1 MRGKHWRAR
10 KGRRGRLGRV
20 ASGLVLVAVLLLLTA
35 HPGPVAADQMDTL
48 VAAAMQREQVPGVG
62 LLVMRSGKVLRA
74 SGFGLANI
82 EHGVPVRRETLFQ
95 TGSLGK
101 QFTAAAVLMLVERG
115 SLALEDPIA
124 KYLPPGPAG
133 WQPITVRELLNHTSG
148 IHDSEDDSGEVF
160 DLRREYSDDEIIAV
174 AHSYPL
180 NFAPGSCWK
189 YNNMGY
195 VLAGILVT
203 RRTGAFYGE
212 FLRGQIF
219 QPLGMRTAR
228 IISDSDIVPHR
239 AAGYVRTAAGLRNQ
253 DFVSAALNA
262 TADGSLYLSLD
273 DWSAW
278 ITAMDRGALLSRE
291 SWNSLWSRTRLSGGE
306 LTEHGFCFD
315 HVTLAGH
322 EVLEFDGSWQ
332 GFRSAIERDPA
343 RGVTVVVLE
352 NLAQADPLP
361 LAREVLSISA
371 AR

>member
-1 MRGKHWRAR
+1 MTGKRWRAGE
-10 KGRRGRLGRV
+10 GRRDRLGRV
-20 ASGLVLVAVLLLLTA
+20 ASALGLVTVLILLTA
-35 HPGPVAADQMDTL
+35 RPGPAAGDQVDSL

-115 SLALEDPIA
+115 SLALDDPIT

-133 WQPITVRELLNHTSG
+133 WEPITVRELLDHTSG
-148 IHDSEDDSGEVF
+148 IHDSEEDGGEVF

-180 NFAPGSCWK
+180 NFAPGSRWK

-212 FLRGQIF
+212 FLRQQIF

-278 ITAMDRGALLSRE
+278 IAAMDRGALLSRE
-291 SWNSLWSRTRLSGGE
+291 SWISLWSRTRLSGGE

-322 EVLEFDGSWQ
+322 DVLEFDGSWQ

-352 NLAQADPLP
+352 NLAQADPIP
-361 LAREVLSISA
+361 LARAVLSISA